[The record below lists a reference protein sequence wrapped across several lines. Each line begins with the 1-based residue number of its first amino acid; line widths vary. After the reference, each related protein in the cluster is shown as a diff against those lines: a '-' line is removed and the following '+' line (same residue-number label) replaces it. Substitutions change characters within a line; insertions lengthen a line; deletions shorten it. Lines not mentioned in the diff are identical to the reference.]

1 MAEKTGDSTERLRGD
16 TEAGLRFLHTFA
28 MQSKIDLIDLMTRLG
43 ALVEELVDKGV
54 VDPASLELKLL
65 KTRHAENERM
75 TRQAHVQV
83 ELSPPRDKYK
93 MADLPEIDCAAR
105 LPLCKARCCSF
116 QFPLSVQDLDER
128 IVEWDYARPY
138 RIRKRADGYCVH
150 NEEGGCACK
159 VYANRPAICRGY
171 DCRQDRRV
179 WVDFDKR
186 IPADWPG
193 GDR

>member
-1 MAEKTGDSTERLRGD
+1 MAEKSGDSTERLRGD

-28 MQSKIDLIDLMTRLG
+28 MQSKIDLIELMTRLG

-54 VDPASLELKLL
+54 VDPSSLELKLL

-83 ELSPPRDKYK
+83 ELAPPRDKYK

-105 LPLCKARCCSF
+105 LHLCKARCCSF

-128 IVEWDYARPY
+128 VVEWDYARPY
-138 RIRKRADGYCVH
+138 RIRRRPDGYCVH
-150 NEEGGCACK
+150 NEAGGCACA

-186 IPADWPG
+186 IPAEWPG
-193 GDR
+193 GER